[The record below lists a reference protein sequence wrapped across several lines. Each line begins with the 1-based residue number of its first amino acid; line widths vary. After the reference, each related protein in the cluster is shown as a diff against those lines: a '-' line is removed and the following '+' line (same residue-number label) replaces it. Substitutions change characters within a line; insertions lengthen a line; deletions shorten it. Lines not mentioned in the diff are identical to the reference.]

1 MQVSTLHKELNQDI
15 KKQGFVNQNYLIGNN
30 AILVAYDRRKLSFS
44 KVVELVYCSSN
55 NTVETRRT

>member
-15 KKQGFVNQNYLIGNN
+15 KKQGFVNQNYFMGSN

-44 KVVELVYCSSN
+44 KVV
-55 NTVETRRT
+55 